1 LAYKVRASLQQSP
14 EFREKRRFPTE
25 NKAKILAK
33 WWDLPPTVG
42 QISEET

>member
-1 LAYKVRASLQQSP
+1 MSKENTGWGEIHSFAP
-14 EFREKRRFPTE
+14 E

-42 QISEET
+42 QIF

>member
-1 LAYKVRASLQQSP
+1 MLQENTGFGETCP
-14 EFREKRRFPTE
+14 FAPE

-42 QISEET
+42 QILEWD